1 MFLKKLKII
10 LHCNY
15 IYLLLFLIT
24 LVYSFIYICV
34 INHNSLLNSNMDTFS
49 GKITSIKVTDNLLKM
64 ELKGVEKIIA
74 NYYFKDDDEKAF
86 FITNYEL
93 GDTISVKGE
102 FSIPKNN
109 TVPSTFNYK
118 KYLERKNIYYLISVD
133 SYEKIKDNTSIFYK
147 IKNSVI
153 RHISNYKSS
162 SYLYVFILGSTDC
175 VSANSLSSYQE
186 NGISHLLAISGM
198 HISLLSGIIIFLL
211 KKMKI
216 NEFASYLVTI
226 LFLIFYMFLLGSTAS
241 VSRSVIF
248 FSLLGINKILDFKI
262 ETIKIVILTFCIL
275 ALGNPNILFDIG
287 FEFSFVVSFYLIF
300 AQNKLKSKNYFI
312 SLFKV
317 SAISFLVSL
326 PITIYYFYQINF
338 LSVVLNLLFVPFV
351 SIIIFP
357 FAIITFLFPIFDS
370 LFFSLALIME
380 KVSHIFNQIA
390 IFKLSFMKPSLLWMI
405 VYYLFL
411 TVYIY
416 NQKIGEII
424 FIGILLFI
432 QYFHLYIFPND
443 YFIYIDVGQ
452 GDSALIN
459 IDNKTILIDVG
470 GKINSNKNNSDIS
483 KSLTK
488 NTILPLLKSSG
499 IKKIDYLV
507 LTHGDYDHMGEAINL
522 VENFK
527 INKVI
532 FNCGDF
538 NDLERNL
545 IKVLNKRKINYY
557 SCIEGLNMSKYELTF
572 LNTKK
577 YDNENDN
584 SSVIYINYNSYKF
597 LFMGDA
603 SVEKEED
610 ILRKYNLKD
619 IDFLKVGHHGSS
631 TSSSKEFINSI
642 NPKYSLIS
650 VGKNNRYG
658 HPKESV
664 LDNLSKSMIY
674 RTDIDGSVEVKF
686 SKTGYKIKNYSP

>member
-64 ELKGVEKIIA
+64 ELNGVEKIIA

-175 VSANSLSSYQE
+175 VSTNSLSSYQE

-211 KKMKI
+211 KKIKI

-275 ALGNPNILFDIG
+275 VLGNPNILFDIG
-287 FEFSFVVSFYLIF
+287 IW
-300 AQNKLKSKNYFI
+300 Q
-312 SLFKV
+312 
-317 SAISFLVSL
+317 
-326 PITIYYFYQINF
+326 
-338 LSVVLNLLFVPFV
+338 
-351 SIIIFP
+351 
-357 FAIITFLFPIFDS
+357 
-370 LFFSLALIME
+370 
-380 KVSHIFNQIA
+380 
-390 IFKLSFMKPSLLWMI
+390 
-405 VYYLFL
+405 
-411 TVYIY
+411 
-416 NQKIGEII
+416 
-424 FIGILLFI
+424 
-432 QYFHLYIFPND
+432 
-443 YFIYIDVGQ
+443 
-452 GDSALIN
+452 
-459 IDNKTILIDVG
+459 
-470 GKINSNKNNSDIS
+470 
-483 KSLTK
+483 
-488 NTILPLLKSSG
+488 
-499 IKKIDYLV
+499 
-507 LTHGDYDHMGEAINL
+507 
-522 VENFK
+522 
-527 INKVI
+527 
-532 FNCGDF
+532 
-538 NDLERNL
+538 
-545 IKVLNKRKINYY
+545 
-557 SCIEGLNMSKYELTF
+557 
-572 LNTKK
+572 
-577 YDNENDN
+577 
-584 SSVIYINYNSYKF
+584 
-597 LFMGDA
+597 
-603 SVEKEED
+603 
-610 ILRKYNLKD
+610 
-619 IDFLKVGHHGSS
+619 
-631 TSSSKEFINSI
+631 
-642 NPKYSLIS
+642 
-650 VGKNNRYG
+650 
-658 HPKESV
+658 
-664 LDNLSKSMIY
+664 
-674 RTDIDGSVEVKF
+674 
-686 SKTGYKIKNYSP
+686 